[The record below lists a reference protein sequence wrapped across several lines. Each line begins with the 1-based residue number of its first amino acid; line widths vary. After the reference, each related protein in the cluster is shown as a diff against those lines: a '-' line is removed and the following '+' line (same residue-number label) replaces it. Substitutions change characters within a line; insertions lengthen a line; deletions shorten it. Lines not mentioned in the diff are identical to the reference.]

1 MFDRRHQRVEL
12 GHVIVKLVALLQMSQ
27 ALNLQGRGDS
37 PASFEVE
44 KCVRARAEGLDTVL
58 ALFDHGLEVL
68 DCRAEFSDVRG
79 CFLRRVGWEL
89 LL

>member
-1 MFDRRHQRVEL
+1 
-12 GHVIVKLVALLQMSQ
+12 MSQ
-27 ALNLQGRGDS
+27 TLNLVWRGDIL
-37 PASFEVE
+37 ASFEVE

-58 ALFDHGLEVL
+58 ALFDDRLEVL
-68 DCRAEFSDVRG
+68 DCGVEFSDVWG